1 MKDDR
6 LIEMRVFRAV
16 VETGGFSSAAR
27 VLGASQPF
35 VSQTIQ
41 RLEARLATKLLHR
54 TTRGQ
59 RVTPAGERFL
69 EAARHA
75 LDTLEQ
81 AEAAWQREA
90 TQIDGRLRVSAPIA
104 FGLDRVTPLMPAY
117 LAAHPGLS
125 LDLRLT
131 DDHEDLI
138 AEGIDVA
145 IRMGPLTDSTLHHRR
160 LCRLRRL
167 VVAAPALVERHGT
180 PATPED
186 LARMPMIAWDATRE
200 HLNRWTFLKDGARLS
215 FHARSRFR
223 GNQGMSL
230 FQMCL
235 TGVGVMRV
243 AEHLARPAIRD
254 GRLVELLPDHASAD
268 DTAIQALFLPDR
280 DMVPRLRSF
289 VDMLVTAFRNPDWEM
304 GATDPRG

>member
-1 MKDDR
+1 MRDDR
-6 LIEMRVFRAV
+6 LVEMRVFRAL
-16 VETGGFSSAAR
+16 VESGSFSSAAR

-41 RLEARLATKLLHR
+41 RLEARLETKLLHR

-59 RVTPAGERFL
+59 RMTPAGERFF

-81 AEAAWQREA
+81 AEATWQIEA
-90 TQIDGRLRVSAPIA
+90 AQIAGRLRVSAPIA
-104 FGLDRVTPLMPAY
+104 FGLDRVTPLMREF
-117 LAAHPGLS
+117 LSRHPGLS

-138 AEGIDVA
+138 ADGIDVA

-167 VVAAPALVERHGT
+167 VVAAPSLVQNGEP
-180 PATPED
+180 PATLDD
-186 LARMPMIAWDATRE
+186 LARMPMLAWDVTRE
-200 HLNRWTFLKDGARLS
+200 HLNRWRFLKNGERLT
-215 FHARSRFR
+215 FHAQSRFR
-223 GNQGMSL
+223 SNQGMSL

-235 TGVGVMRV
+235 DGVGVMRV

-254 GRLVELLPDHASAD
+254 GRLTELLPDHAPAD
-268 DTAIQALFLPDR
+268 DTAIQAVFLPDR

-289 VDMLVTAFRNPDWEM
+289 VDMLVEAFRKPDWEL
-304 GATDPRG
+304 DRP